1 MRCIH
6 TLSTAAIAALAF
18 GAAGG
23 RADAQSLH
31 GSKESVNLMYT
42 SARGKDLDF
51 LRTPDAVYKA
61 AVGGELK
68 LISITDDLDLGHVM
82 FPFVLPNTLRFADSL
97 AKAYHAGCGERLV
110 VTSGTRPLDEQPPNA
125 SPLSVHPTGMAIDF
139 RKGSDACRAW
149 MRTNLLALEDRH
161 VIEATEEMHPPHF
174 HVAVLRQSTEIHPA
188 TVLAAQTVPSTPTAS
203 TGRTASAAGEVASG
217 SDTYVVQ
224 SGDNLWAIARQHNT
238 TTFRLQMLN
247 HLHSS
252 KLMPGQ
258 VLKLR

>member
-1 MRCIH
+1 M
-6 TLSTAAIAALAF
+6 AAIAAMAL

-31 GSKESVNLMYT
+31 GSKASVNLMYT
-42 SARGKDLDF
+42 SARGKELDF

-61 AVGGELK
+61 AVAGELK

-82 FPFVLPNTLRFADSL
+82 FPFVLPATLRFADSL

-139 RKGSDACRAW
+139 RKASDACRAW

-174 HVAVLRQSTEIHPA
+174 HVAVLRQSTELHPS
-188 TVLAAQTVPSTPTAS
+188 TVLAAQSAAQPAAKPGAA
-203 TGRTASAAGEVASG
+203 RTATAAGEVASG

-224 SGDNLWAIARQHNT
+224 RGDNLWTIARRNNT
-238 TTFRLQMLN
+238 TTFRLQHIN
-247 HLHSS
+247 HLESS
-252 KLMPGQ
+252 DLKPGQ

>member
-1 MRCIH
+1 M
-6 TLSTAAIAALAF
+6 AAIAAVAF

-31 GSKESVNLMYT
+31 GSKASVNLMYT
-42 SARGKDLDF
+42 SARGKALDF

-61 AVGGELK
+61 AVAGELK
-68 LISITDDLDLGHVM
+68 LISITDDLDLGHVA
-82 FPFVLPNTLRFADSL
+82 FPFVLPATLRFADSL

-139 RKGSDACRAW
+139 RKASDACRAW
-149 MRTNLLALEDRH
+149 MRKNLLALEDRH

-174 HVAVLRQSTEIHPA
+174 HVAVLRQSTELHPS
-188 TVLAAQTVPSTPTAS
+188 TVLAAQSAAKSSAAS
-203 TGRTASAAGEVASG
+203 TSTAAGDVASG
-217 SDTYVVQ
+217 PDTYVVQ
-224 SGDNLWAIARQHNT
+224 RGDNLWTIARRHNT
-238 TTFRLQMLN
+238 TTFRLQQIN
-247 HLHSS
+247 HLESS
-252 KLMPGQ
+252 DLKPGQ